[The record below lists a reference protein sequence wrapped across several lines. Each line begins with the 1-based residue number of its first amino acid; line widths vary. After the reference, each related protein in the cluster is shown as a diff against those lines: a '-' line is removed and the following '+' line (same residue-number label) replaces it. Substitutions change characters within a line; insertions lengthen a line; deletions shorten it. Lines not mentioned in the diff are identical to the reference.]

1 MTLGPDTRTRRVGTL
16 VIHLVAAA
24 VPDGPELLHDWGY
37 AKGVPRELRPADKG
51 PAGQANRTTGL
62 STGHSSKE
70 TPHYGAYIEER
81 IESSTPYKASN
92 PII

>member
-37 AKGVPRELRPADKG
+37 AKGVPRGWEADVEHPAGSFRGRPARTDSAHEQFQALLWCKPCLCPR
-51 PAGQANRTTGL
+51 PAGWL
-62 STGHSSKE
+62 
-70 TPHYGAYIEER
+70 PCLL
-81 IESSTPYKASN
+81 
-92 PII
+92 